1 MTVVDLINDLVIPAP
16 SVFIFNIGEV
26 CTQADLVFY
35 FMNYKM
41 YLLDMYETC
50 EIM

>member
-16 SVFIFNIGEV
+16 SVFIFHIGDV
-26 CTQADLVFY
+26 CTQADLDCY

-41 YLLDMYETC
+41 YLLDIYET
-50 EIM
+50 